1 MKRLVIWFS
10 CLMLALA
17 SADAAFDIGPGN
29 CNGHSWAYR
38 FRLTAGTGVPDGTY
52 TLRYTYNDSAAGTGH
67 YDFSVTVTSGT
78 GYTDI
83 PIGQNSSGA
92 GNQTGT
98 LTLISSSLI
107 LGGDT
112 STGYEWKA
120 VGSAV
125 CYANAV
131 FDVNLSLTDGTPYVL
146 KAGATVSGDCAS
158 NVSLTIG
165 RVNKPLTVLQSG
177 GVGYIGNENDTGQ
190 TYVWKVNGTTV
201 ATGTVETYSLVQSGS
216 PEFGYTTYYES
227 DVAAAI
233 TCPPPTP
240 TPSPTPRPSATPT
253 PAFSPP
259 PNPTPPHPDG
269 PPSPPNTPLPPNQS
283 VNGAGKGV
291 IVENPND
298 FYEPVR
304 KAIEDAGNG
313 SEPNIGSGGSG
324 DPYEITDDD
333 RGHVEDLQAKA
344 DKFTEKTDTLRT
356 GVKDKLDKFKQ
367 MFDQLPKNIGTVS
380 TINWS
385 SATGAFGSQYS
396 EAGVIHLNDWQSQI
410 SLLRELLKWV
420 LYIGFAVMTLRAFGW
435 QH

>member
-1 MKRLVIWFS
+1 MKRLAISLSFLVFALTGRASDFTLGSWCCPHFGGVYHFHATNSTVGDYVI
-10 CLMLALA
+10 
-17 SADAAFDIGPGN
+17 
-29 CNGHSWAYR
+29 
-38 FRLTAGTGVPDGTY
+38 
-52 TLRYTYNDSAAGTGH
+52 RYTYSDSAVGGGHVDFNLSVGSDGTGTAN
-67 YDFSVTVTSGT
+67 YYVGTNNEGNGSQTWSLMILSGPT
-78 GYTDI
+78 TDI
-83 PIGQNSSGA
+83 RGQTTGGYDWVGEVHQSG
-92 GNQTGT
+92 GESTKEIQ
-98 LTLISSSLI
+98 
-107 LGGDT
+107 LGAPPP
-112 STGYEWKA
+112 KI
-120 VGSAV
+120 
-125 CYANAV
+125 
-131 FDVNLSLTDGTPYVL
+131 L
-146 KAGATVSGDCAS
+146 KAGATVAGNCQ
-158 NVSLTIG
+158 NNITLTIG
-165 RVNKPLTVLQSG
+165 GVNKPLTTLGSG
-177 GVGYIGNENDTGQ
+177 GVGYVGQEDDTGQ
-190 TYVWKVNGTTV
+190 TYEWKVNGTTV
-201 ATGTVETYSLVQSGS
+201 ATGTVGTYSLVQAGS
-216 PEFGYTTYYES
+216 PELGYTTYYES
-227 DVAAAI
+227 VVAAAI
-233 TCPPPTP
+233 TCPTPTP
-240 TPSPTPRPSATPT
+240 TPSPTPTPRPSATPT

-324 DPYEITDDD
+324 EPYEVTDDD

-396 EAGVIHLNDWQSQI
+396 DAGVIHLNEWQSQI
-410 SLLRELLKWV
+410 GLLRELLKWV